1 MSERKLK
8 AQSKKMSRKARRY
21 ECRDSEEKTTE
32 RTPHA
37 EKDKAETKC
46 REGTS
51 QDCETKSKKMSR
63 KARRYLEEKTA
74 EGPPNAEK
82 DTAESKSQEGKSKD
96 CKTKSKKNSR
106 KARRD
111 SEEKTSEGPSHAEKD
126 EAETKCR
133 GATSQERETRRP
145 GRLTAISN
153 WWRDLRNR
161 GRRRRNGRVADNE
174 ELSPALTEQSTSA
187 PPEDLPGPSSASGS
201 KTHKYTY
208 NSQEDVT
215 TEAASRK
222 EDTRPTTFSE
232 GRHLSFW
239 EKLKRFR
246 KNKVTPFR
254 EPEEETSEPR
264 RPVKKSSIKI
274 NKVSDEP
281 GFRQEFLC
289 STIDTSPQVHTPEPL
304 PEPPVIVSRR
314 RPARILRLKASDMEY
329 HSTLVS
335 VYDRLVIF

>member
-1 MSERKLK
+1 MSERKPQTK
-8 AQSKKMSRKARRY
+8 SKKMPRKARRY
-21 ECRDSEEKTTE
+21 ECRDSEEKTAE
-32 RTPHA
+32 MPPNA

-46 REGTS
+46 REGKS
-51 QDCETKSKKMSR
+51 KDCETKSKKKSK
-63 KARRYLEEKTA
+63 KARRYSEEKTA
-74 EGPPNAEK
+74 K
-82 DTAESKSQEGKSKD
+82 
-96 CKTKSKKNSR
+96 R
-106 KARRD
+106 
-111 SEEKTSEGPSHAEKD
+111 PSHAEKA

-133 GATSQERETRRP
+133 EATSQERETRRP
-145 GRLTAISN
+145 GTLTAISN
-153 WWRDLRNR
+153 WWRGLRNR
-161 GRRRRNGRVADNE
+161 GGRRRNED
-174 ELSPALTEQSTSA
+174 LSPALTEQSTSA

-201 KTHKYTY
+201 KTHALKYSY

-254 EPEEETSEPR
+254 EPNSKEETSESSK
-264 RPVKKSSIKI
+264 PVKKSSIKI

>member
-1 MSERKLK
+1 MSERKPQTK
-8 AQSKKMSRKARRY
+8 SKKMPRKARRY
-21 ECRDSEEKTTE
+21 ECRDSEEKTAE
-32 RTPHA
+32 MPPNA

-46 REGTS
+46 REGKS
-51 QDCETKSKKMSR
+51 KDCETKSKKKSR
-63 KARRYLEEKTA
+63 KARRYSEEKTA
-74 EGPPNAEK
+74 EGPSDK
-82 DTAESKSQEGKSKD
+82 
-96 CKTKSKKNSR
+96 
-106 KARRD
+106 
-111 SEEKTSEGPSHAEKD
+111 
-126 EAETKCR
+126 AETKCCE
-133 GATSQERETRRP
+133 ATSQERETRRP
-145 GRLTAISN
+145 GRLSAISN
-153 WWRDLRNR
+153 WWRGLRNR
-161 GRRRRNGRVADNE
+161 GGRRRNE

-187 PPEDLPGPSSASGS
+187 SPEDLPGPSSASGS
-201 KTHKYTY
+201 KTHALKYTY

-239 EKLKRFR
+239 QKFKRFR

-304 PEPPVIVSRR
+304 PEPPVVVSRR
-314 RPARILRLKASDMEY
+314 RPTNRLAASDVEY

-335 VYDRLVIF
+335 VYDKEC

>member
-1 MSERKLK
+1 
-8 AQSKKMSRKARRY
+8 MSRKALRY

-32 RTPHA
+32 TTPHV

-51 QDCETKSKKMSR
+51 QDCETKSKK
-63 KARRYLEEKTA
+63 K
-74 EGPPNAEK
+74 
-82 DTAESKSQEGKSKD
+82 
-96 CKTKSKKNSR
+96 SR

-111 SEEKTSEGPSHAEKD
+111 SEEKTAEGPSHAEKD

-153 WWRDLRNR
+153 WWRGLRNR
-161 GRRRRNGRVADNE
+161 GRRRRNED
-174 ELSPALTEQSTSA
+174 LSPALTEQSTSA

-201 KTHKYTY
+201 KTHGRKYAY

-215 TEAASRK
+215 TEVASRK
-222 EDTRPTTFSE
+222 EDPRPTTFSE

-239 EKLKRFR
+239 EKLKRLR
-246 KNKVTPFR
+246 KNKVMPFR

-289 STIDTSPQVHTPEPL
+289 YTIDTSPQVHTPEPL

-314 RPARILRLKASDMEY
+314 RPARILKLKASDMEY

-335 VYDRLVIF
+335 VYDR

>member
-1 MSERKLK
+1 MP
-8 AQSKKMSRKARRY
+8 RKARRY
-21 ECRDSEEKTTE
+21 ECRDSEEKTAEMPTN
-32 RTPHA
+32 A

-63 KARRYLEEKTA
+63 KARRYSEEKTA
-74 EGPPNAEK
+74 GPPNAEK
-82 DTAESKSQEGKSKD
+82 GRTETKCRETSKD
-96 CKTKSKKNSR
+96 CETKSKKKSR

-111 SEEKTSEGPSHAEKD
+111 SEKKTAEGPPHAEKD

-145 GRLTAISN
+145 GRLSAISN
-153 WWRDLRNR
+153 WWSDLRNR

-187 PPEDLPGPSSASGS
+187 SPEDLPGPSSASGS
-201 KTHKYTY
+201 KTHALKYTY

-239 EKLKRFR
+239 QKFKRFR

-289 STIDTSPQVHTPEPL
+289 STIDTSPVPKPEPL
-304 PEPPVIVSRR
+304 PEPPVVISRR
-314 RPARILRLKASDMEY
+314 RPTNRLAASDVEY

-335 VYDRLVIF
+335 VYDKEC

>member
-1 MSERKLK
+1 M
-8 AQSKKMSRKARRY
+8 
-21 ECRDSEEKTTE
+21 
-32 RTPHA
+32 PPNA

-46 REGTS
+46 REGKS
-51 QDCETKSKKMSR
+51 KDCETKSKKKSK

-74 EGPPNAEK
+74 EGPP
-82 DTAESKSQEGKSKD
+82 
-96 CKTKSKKNSR
+96 
-106 KARRD
+106 
-111 SEEKTSEGPSHAEKD
+111 HAEKD
-126 EAETKCR
+126 KAETKCR
-133 GATSQERETRRP
+133 EATSQERETRRP
-145 GRLTAISN
+145 GRLSAISN

-161 GRRRRNGRVADNE
+161 GRRRRNED
-174 ELSPALTEQSTSA
+174 LSPALTDQSTSA

-201 KTHKYTY
+201 KTHALKYTY

-239 EKLKRFR
+239 QKFKRFR

-289 STIDTSPQVHTPEPL
+289 STIDTSPVPKPEPL
-304 PEPPVIVSRR
+304 PEPPVVVSRR
-314 RPARILRLKASDMEY
+314 RPTNRLAASDVEY

-335 VYDRLVIF
+335 VYDK

>member
-63 KARRYLEEKTA
+63 KGRRYLEEKT
-74 EGPPNAEK
+74 
-82 DTAESKSQEGKSKD
+82 T
-96 CKTKSKKNSR
+96 
-106 KARRD
+106 
-111 SEEKTSEGPSHAEKD
+111 EGPSHAEKD
-126 EAETKCR
+126 KAETKCR
-133 GATSQERETRRP
+133 EATSQERETRRP
-145 GRLTAISN
+145 GRLSAISN
-153 WWRDLRNR
+153 WWRGLRNR
-161 GRRRRNGRVADNE
+161 GGRRRRNGRVADNE
-174 ELSPALTEQSTSA
+174 EMSPALTEQSTFAS
-187 PPEDLPGPSSASGS
+187 PEDLPGPSSASGS
-201 KTHKYTY
+201 KTHARKYAC

>member
-1 MSERKLK
+1 M
-8 AQSKKMSRKARRY
+8 
-21 ECRDSEEKTTE
+21 
-32 RTPHA
+32 PPNA

-63 KARRYLEEKTA
+63 KARRYSEEKTEGPPNAEKGRTETKCRETSKDCETKSKKKSRKARRDSGEKTA
-74 EGPPNAEK
+74 EGPP
-82 DTAESKSQEGKSKD
+82 
-96 CKTKSKKNSR
+96 
-106 KARRD
+106 
-111 SEEKTSEGPSHAEKD
+111 HAEKD

-145 GRLTAISN
+145 GRLSAISN

-161 GRRRRNGRVADNE
+161 GRRRRNGRVSDDE

-187 PPEDLPGPSSASGS
+187 SPEDLPGPSSAYGS
-201 KTHKYTY
+201 KTHGLKYSY

-222 EDTRPTTFSE
+222 EDPRPTSFSE

-239 EKLKRFR
+239 QKFKRFR

-254 EPEEETSEPR
+254 EPNSKEDQPESSK
-264 RPVKKSSIKI
+264 PVKKSSIKI

-289 STIDTSPQVHTPEPL
+289 STIDTSPQIHTPEPL
-304 PEPPVIVSRR
+304 PEPPVVVSRR
-314 RPARILRLKASDMEY
+314 RPTNRLAASDIEY
-329 HSTLVS
+329 HSTLIS
-335 VYDRLVIF
+335 VYDK

>member
-1 MSERKLK
+1 MSERKPQTK
-8 AQSKKMSRKARRY
+8 SKKMPRKARRY
-21 ECRDSEEKTTE
+21 ECRDSEEKTAE
-32 RTPHA
+32 MPPNA

-46 REGTS
+46 REGKS
-51 QDCETKSKKMSR
+51 KDCETKSKKKSK

-74 EGPPNAEK
+74 EGPP
-82 DTAESKSQEGKSKD
+82 
-96 CKTKSKKNSR
+96 
-106 KARRD
+106 
-111 SEEKTSEGPSHAEKD
+111 HAEKD
-126 EAETKCR
+126 KAETKCR
-133 GATSQERETRRP
+133 EATSQERETRRP
-145 GRLTAISN
+145 GRLSAISN

-161 GRRRRNGRVADNE
+161 GRRRRNED
-174 ELSPALTEQSTSA
+174 LSPALTDQSTSA

-201 KTHKYTY
+201 KTHALKYTY

-239 EKLKRFR
+239 QKFKRFR

-289 STIDTSPQVHTPEPL
+289 STIDTSPVPKPEPL
-304 PEPPVIVSRR
+304 PEPPVVVSRR
-314 RPARILRLKASDMEY
+314 RPTNRLAASDVEY

-335 VYDRLVIF
+335 VYDK

>member
-1 MSERKLK
+1 
-8 AQSKKMSRKARRY
+8 MSRKALRY

-32 RTPHA
+32 TTPHV

-51 QDCETKSKKMSR
+51 QDCETKSKK
-63 KARRYLEEKTA
+63 K
-74 EGPPNAEK
+74 
-82 DTAESKSQEGKSKD
+82 
-96 CKTKSKKNSR
+96 SR

-133 GATSQERETRRP
+133 GATSHERETRRP
-145 GRLTAISN
+145 GTLSAISN
-153 WWRDLRNR
+153 WWRGLRNR
-161 GRRRRNGRVADNE
+161 GRRRRNED
-174 ELSPALTEQSTSA
+174 LSPALTDQSTSA

-201 KTHKYTY
+201 KTHALKYTY

-239 EKLKRFR
+239 QKFKRFR

-289 STIDTSPQVHTPEPL
+289 STIDTSPVPKPEPL
-304 PEPPVIVSRR
+304 PEPPVVVSRR
-314 RPARILRLKASDMEY
+314 RPTNRLAASDVEY

-335 VYDRLVIF
+335 VYEK

>member
-1 MSERKLK
+1 M
-8 AQSKKMSRKARRY
+8 
-21 ECRDSEEKTTE
+21 
-32 RTPHA
+32 PPNA

-46 REGTS
+46 REGKS
-51 QDCETKSKKMSR
+51 KDCETKSKKKSK
-63 KARRYLEEKTA
+63 KARRYLEEKTT

-82 DTAESKSQEGKSKD
+82 DKAESKSQEGTSKD
-96 CKTKSKKNSR
+96 CKTKSKKKSR

-111 SEEKTSEGPSHAEKD
+111 SEEKTAEGPSHAEKD

-133 GATSQERETRRP
+133 EATSQERETRRP
-145 GRLTAISN
+145 GRLSAISN
-153 WWRDLRNR
+153 WWRGLRNR

-174 ELSPALTEQSTSA
+174 EFSPALSEQSTSA
-187 PPEDLPGPSSASGS
+187 SPEDLPGPSSASGS
-201 KTHKYTY
+201 KTHARKYAC

-215 TEAASRK
+215 TEVASRK
-222 EDTRPTTFSE
+222 EDPRPTTFSE

-289 STIDTSPQVHTPEPL
+289 STIDTSPQVPTPKPL

-314 RPARILRLKASDMEY
+314 RPARILKLKASDMEY